1 MLRYLPVFLI
11 LGVVIYAAID
21 CATTKKEDAKHL
33 PKVAW
38 IVLIVL
44 FPLLGSLGWLF
55 AGKNRRPAAA
65 GGGGGAGGGFGGL
78 GRRSTWVAPDDN
90 PEFLR
95 KLGDE
100 NAKDARSEDAGGTG
114 DDDGRDGARDAG
126 DGRGGPDERG
136 GPDGRDGHDDR
147 DEDDGRKDGGGP
159 GR

>member
-1 MLRYLPVFLI
+1 MLRYLPFLI
-11 LGVVIYAAID
+11 FLGLVIYALID

-44 FPLLGSLGWLF
+44 FPLLGSLGWLL
-55 AGKNRRPAAA
+55 AGRNRRRAGAGGSR
-65 GGGGGAGGGFGGL
+65 GGGGGGGL

-90 PEFLR
+90 PEFLK

-100 NAKDARSEDAGGTG
+100 NAKDAGGDADGGERDGSG
-114 DDDGRDGARDAG
+114 DDEG
-126 DGRGGPDERG
+126 DGK
-136 GPDGRDGHDDR
+136 
-147 DEDDGRKDGGGP
+147 KDGDP

>member
-1 MLRYLPVFLI
+1 VLRYLPFFIFLG
-11 LGVVIYAAID
+11 LVIYALID

-44 FPLLGSLGWLF
+44 FPLLGSLGWLL

-65 GGGGGAGGGFGGL
+65 GGSGGGRGFGSGGP

-90 PEFLR
+90 PEFLK

-100 NAKDARSEDAGGTG
+100 NAKDAGGDADDGTRDGSG
-114 DDDGRDGARDAG
+114 DDEG
-126 DGRGGPDERG
+126 DGG
-136 GPDGRDGHDDR
+136 DGKR
-147 DEDDGRKDGGGP
+147 DGRKDDGP
-159 GR
+159 SR